1 MVDVEATN
9 KAFVELLKKDVIKLK
24 ANNSEMIMSLF

>member
-9 KAFVELLKKDVIKLK
+9 KAFIELLKKEVIKLK
-24 ANNSEMIMSLF
+24 ANNSDIIMSLF